1 MGMHFFSPANVMKL
15 VENIQCKH
23 TSPETISAVTAHTKK
38 ISKVGVLVG
47 NCDGF
52 VGNRMVAPYTGEACF
67 LLEEGASVQ
76 DVDGAIV
83 DLGMAIGPFTM
94 GDIAGNDIGYLIR
107 KEKGWVEGGAGDM
120 RYTDLPDTLVT
131 KFGRIG
137 QKAGKGWYD
146 YDPNVG
152 KGRIGLASEEVEA
165 WLEGERG
172 DCKDWNEKD
181 LVERSLFPLVNEGF
195 KILEEGICDR
205 PEHIDIIYIYG
216 YGWPV
221 WRGGP
226 MWWADQQ
233 VGLEHVLEMT
243 TKYHEKYQNDWW
255 KPSQLLV
262 DLVADKKGV
271 YEWANEKAKAR
282 SKL

>member
-15 VENIQCKH
+15 VENIHCAH
-23 TSPETISAVTAHTKK
+23 TTPETIAAVTAHSKR
-38 ISKVGVLVG
+38 IGKVGVLVG

-76 DVDGAIV
+76 DVDGAMV

-120 RYTDLPDTLVT
+120 RYTHLPDTLVT

-152 KGRIGLASEEVEA
+152 KGRVGLASEEVEG
-165 WLEGERG
+165 WLESERG
-172 DCKDWNEKD
+172 AAIDWNDKD

-205 PEHIDIIYIYG
+205 PEHVDIIYIYG

-221 WRGGP
+221 WRGGA
-226 MWWADQQ
+226 MWWADQE
-233 VGLEHVLEMT
+233 VRTSEGGERSELPDSSLGEAIS
-243 TKYHEKYQNDWW
+243 KS
-255 KPSQLLV
+255 PI
-262 DLVADKKGV
+262 LVASLL
-271 YEWANEKAKAR
+271 A
-282 SKL
+282 

>member
-1 MGMHFFSPANVMKL
+1 M
-15 VENIQCKH
+15 
-23 TSPETISAVTAHTKK
+23 
-38 ISKVGVLVG
+38 G

-67 LLEEGASVQ
+67 CVEEGAGVG
-76 DVDGAIV
+76 DVDSAIV

-107 KEKGWVEGGAGDM
+107 KEKGWVEGGFPEGM
-120 RYTDLPDTLVT
+120 RYCDIADKLVT
-131 KFGRIG
+131 NLGRIG

-146 YDPNVG
+146 YDPSVG
-152 KGRIGLASEEVEA
+152 KGRLPMPSEEVDRFLA
-165 WLEGERG
+165 DCRGEGVSFE
-172 DCKDWNEKD
+172 DKD

-195 KILEEGICDR
+195 KILEEDICSR

-226 MWWADQQ
+226 MYWADKE
-233 VGLEHVLEMT
+233 VGLEHVLKMT
-243 TKYHEKYQNDWW
+243 ELYHSKY
-255 KPSQLLV
+255 
-262 DLVADKKGV
+262 GG
-271 YEWANEKAKAR
+271 R
-282 SKL
+282 